1 VINLG
6 LIFYILFHELHRRL
20 PKRQSC
26 WERQAFGTGS
36 ARGRGSRLQPA
47 AGSVKSLRFP
57 GHRTAA
63 RRPKRPEYRRIYA
76 MREMQQ
82 LEAETRPGT
91 GKGAAYRVR
100 QKGLIPGVVYGG
112 GGTPENVCVP

>member
-1 VINLG
+1 M
-6 LIFYILFHELHRRL
+6 RCRT
-20 PKRQSC
+20 RQRAAALAS
-26 WERQAFGTGS
+26 RAS
-36 ARGRGSRLQPA
+36 ARPNFRFRCCA
-47 AGSVKSLRFP
+47 AAREHPDRGSVKSLRFP
-57 GHRTAA
+57 GHRTVA

-112 GGTPENVCVP
+112 GGTPENVCVPQRELE